1 MHPAGSVRAMTRK
14 AVRWIVDPP
23 SRGDLALA
31 AVLLV
36 ATAGLVVADAVAAA
50 PALSWDWVDVAG
62 VASTVAVAAAV
73 AVRRTRPLW
82 AGTAATVATTVAY
95 SDGTPLLWIILVA
108 WAMIAFAIG
117 QSATPTTIVLVVAGA
132 WAAETVE
139 AALSGEPFTPVGP
152 ALLTVVVLIG
162 SGAVARWRVRSR
174 RRRGVLAQQRAWDDE
189 RRAVERERARI
200 ARELH
205 DVVAHHVSGIVVS
218 AGAALR
224 VADTGTAAARVTLGT
239 IADSSRRATAAM
251 RTLLGS
257 LDDGQ
262 QAALAGLED
271 LAELVEHAGRT
282 GCRVRLE
289 TGGDL
294 GSVPADAGLSAF
306 RIVQEGLTNALKH
319 SGADEVTIRLQ
330 RIPTGLD
337 IGVVDSGTGSAGPV
351 SVPVSGHG
359 LIGMAERVALFGG
372 TLDYGPTRDGGWSV
386 RTFLPLA

>member
-95 SDGTPLLWIILVA
+95 SDGTPLFWIILVA

-162 SGAVARWRVRSR
+162 SGAVARWRGGAFGRGAGVACWPSNGRGTTSGVPSNGNAPASR
-174 RRRGVLAQQRAWDDE
+174 ASCTTWWPTTSAGSWCRPARPCGSPTPARLRRG
-189 RRAVERERARI
+189 
-200 ARELH
+200 
-205 DVVAHHVSGIVVS
+205 
-218 AGAALR
+218 
-224 VADTGTAAARVTLGT
+224 
-239 IADSSRRATAAM
+239 
-251 RTLLGS
+251 
-257 LDDGQ
+257 
-262 QAALAGLED
+262 
-271 LAELVEHAGRT
+271 
-282 GCRVRLE
+282 
-289 TGGDL
+289 
-294 GSVPADAGLSAF
+294 
-306 RIVQEGLTNALKH
+306 
-319 SGADEVTIRLQ
+319 
-330 RIPTGLD
+330 
-337 IGVVDSGTGSAGPV
+337 
-351 SVPVSGHG
+351 
-359 LIGMAERVALFGG
+359 
-372 TLDYGPTRDGGWSV
+372 
-386 RTFLPLA
+386 